1 MAKEGER
8 RGTREEADDRSKW
21 QTGRLIRR
29 KERRWVEVGAGMSAR
44 ERDSIKL
51 QAIPVCGLC
60 S

>member
-29 KERRWVEVGAGMSAR
+29 KEGWGMEVGGGMR
-44 ERDSIKL
+44 E
-51 QAIPVCGLC
+51 
-60 S
+60 